1 MKETNEILLTIANE
15 LKGIR
20 EQLDYMNGPELLKD
34 GTRMRRSDWS
44 KMMSV
49 NVANSASKDG

>member
-1 MKETNEILLTIANE
+1 MEETNEILLTIANE

-34 GTRMRRSDWS
+34 GTKMRRSEWNNI
-44 KMMSV
+44 MS
-49 NVANSASKDG
+49 AKLASKDG